1 VDGFHCFAVGGNS
14 IKGIQENGYANKWNR
29 CVGLFLLTSG
39 VFLGIVLLR
48 RGVGGI
54 VRVPAMIFTLMVVSM
69 FRLGLGLLLVSG
81 LCCEVEE
88 GG

>member
-1 VDGFHCFAVGGNS
+1 
-14 IKGIQENGYANKWNR
+14 
-29 CVGLFLLTSG
+29 
-39 VFLGIVLLR
+39 
-48 RGVGGI
+48 
-54 VRVPAMIFTLMVVSM
+54 MVVSM